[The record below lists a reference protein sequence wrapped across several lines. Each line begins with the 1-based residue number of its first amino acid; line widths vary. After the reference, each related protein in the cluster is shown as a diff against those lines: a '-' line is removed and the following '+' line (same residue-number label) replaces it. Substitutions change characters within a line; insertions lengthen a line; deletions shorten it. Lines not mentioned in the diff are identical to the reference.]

1 MSLATPR
8 KGYKEEKLKNLCKF
22 SSGEFLP
29 VTQQQKGNI
38 PVFGGNGINGFHNKS
53 ITKNPTII
61 IGRVGAYCGSI
72 YISKEQCW
80 VTDNAIFI
88 NSLNEE
94 INIDFLFRYLLKIN
108 INQLAETAAQP
119 KISPSSL
126 RNIVILYPNLKE
138 QQTQYYHD

>member
-53 ITKNPTII
+53 ITKNYLDKSKNCRSII
-61 IGRVGAYCGSI
+61 VD
-72 YISKEQCW
+72 KE
-80 VTDNAIFI
+80 
-88 NSLNEE
+88 
-94 INIDFLFRYLLKIN
+94 K
-108 INQLAETAAQP
+108 
-119 KISPSSL
+119 
-126 RNIVILYPNLKE
+126 KE
-138 QQTQYYHD
+138 VSRS